1 MTKFDFIKSCFSN
14 RKSGKNK
21 SLKVEVDKVKH
32 TITCRLWNSPVFVYN
47 YKSKSWKAQDCSWNT
62 PTTRRIINFC
72 LEATNAKEE
81 VRLVTRDYIPYM
93 SFFNGD
99 KEHLIEGYKGDY
111 SYYSTGWD
119 SGYVR
124 ITMKRL
130 LAKRNLA

>member
-72 LEATNAKEE
+72 LEATTNEQVK
-81 VRLVTRDYIPYM
+81 LVTRDYTPYM
-93 SFFNGD
+93 SFFKGD

-124 ITMKRL
+124 ITMRRL
-130 LAKRNLA
+130 LAKKRLA